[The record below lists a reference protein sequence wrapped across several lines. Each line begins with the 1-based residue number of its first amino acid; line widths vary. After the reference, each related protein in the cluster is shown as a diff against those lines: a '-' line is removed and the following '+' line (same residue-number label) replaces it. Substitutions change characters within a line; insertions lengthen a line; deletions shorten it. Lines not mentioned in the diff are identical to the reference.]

1 MKRKFLTCLL
11 ATLAVF
17 NFGFEPRRADASIA
31 GARLRA
37 YQLADKMRAAGYTF
51 TDGTSG
57 LLRKGEISGL
67 IKATLIK
74 GNTYAFVAGGCEDAY
89 DVDVI
94 VYDENGNVIRE
105 DSDTEPIAVAEN
117 ITPQW
122 TGDFF
127 VRVRMY
133 DCTSNGAHYVLLM
146 GRK

>member
-11 ATLAVF
+11 ASLALF
-17 NFGFEPRRADASIA
+17 NFGFEPNADASVA

-37 YQLADKMRAAGYTF
+37 YEIAAKMRAAGYTF
-51 TDGTSG
+51 VDGSSG

-67 IKATLIK
+67 IKASLIK
-74 GNTYAFVAGGCEDAY
+74 GNTYALVAGGCEDAY

-94 VYDENGNVIRE
+94 VYDENGNVIGE
-105 DSDTEPIAVAEN
+105 DSDTAPVAVVEN
-117 ITPQW
+117 ITPAW

-133 DCTSNGAHYVLLM
+133 DCTSNGAHYVLLL